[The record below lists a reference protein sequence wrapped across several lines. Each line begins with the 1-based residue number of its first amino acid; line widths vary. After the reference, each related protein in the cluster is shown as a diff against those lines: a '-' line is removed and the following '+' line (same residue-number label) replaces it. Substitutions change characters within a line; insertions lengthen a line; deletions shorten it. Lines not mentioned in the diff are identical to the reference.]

1 MPSSTSRTGWRGQST
16 GVVAGVS
23 AIALVVAL
31 IAGVG
36 IGYKIEQSRTKDDL
50 QRAKKAAAAAVGIG
64 GTTSGTSTRLI
75 GVVTAASA
83 GSVTITVKAGGAKT
97 VKLSG
102 RTLVVKASAGSIS
115 DVAMNTRLVLQGAGS
130 LQVAKALIVLPKT
143 ARLGLLVSTVA
154 ADKASV
160 TAGVKHAK
168 ITIKGA
174 TVYKVANATLTDVTK
189 GTTVMI
195 QAANASVGP
204 LATEIIVL
212 PSGTSFQ

>member
-50 QRAKKAAAAAVGIG
+50 ARAKKAAAAAVGIG
-64 GTTSGTSTRLI
+64 NTTSGASVRLT

-97 VKLSG
+97 VKVSG
-102 RTLVVKASAGSIS
+102 GTIVVKASAGSIS
-115 DVAMNTRLVLQGAGS
+115 DVATNTRIVVQGAGS
-130 LQVAKALIVLPKT
+130 LTVAKALIVLPKT

-154 ADKASV
+154 ADKTSLTV
-160 TAGVKHAK
+160 GAK
-168 ITIKGA
+168 KAKVTIKGA
-174 TVYKVANATLTDVTK
+174 TVYRVANATLTDITK
-189 GTTVMI
+189 GTTVI
-195 QAANASVGP
+195 VQAANANADP